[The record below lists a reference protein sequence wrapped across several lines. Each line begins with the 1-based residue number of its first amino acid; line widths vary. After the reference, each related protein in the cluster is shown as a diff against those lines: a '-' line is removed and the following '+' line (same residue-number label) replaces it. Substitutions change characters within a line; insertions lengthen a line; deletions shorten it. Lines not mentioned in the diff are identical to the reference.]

1 MAVRNLKASELT
13 GKNIYQ
19 IKNQTIYSTF
29 WMKDY
34 GYQIPNYE
42 ADKYRSYSLRGFE
55 SIFGFILLLFVN
67 KNNIIFPLAISL
79 SAYIVLTALFY
90 FKFLPTL
97 PKIEHFKKEKR
108 DNYIISTAKEMSLIR
123 IIVICIICAIFSA
136 SIIYYPIFNNYEGA
150 FRIILFIIGIATSIF
165 TLLNIISAIYKV
177 IKKL

>member
-29 WMKDY
+29 WMKDN

-55 SIFGFILLLFVN
+55 SVFGFILLLFVN
-67 KNNIIFPLAISL
+67 KNNIILPLAISL
-79 SAYIVLTALFY
+79 IAYLTLSMLFY

-97 PKIEHFKKEKR
+97 PKVEHFKKEKR
-108 DNYIISTAKEMSLIR
+108 DNYIVSTAKEMSLGR
-123 IIVICIICAIFSA
+123 ILVICLLCAIFSV
-136 SIIYYPIFNNYEGA
+136 SIFYYPILNNYEGA
-150 FRIILFIIGIATSIF
+150 FRIILFIIGIASSLF
-165 TLLNIISAIYKV
+165 TILNFLSVIYKL
-177 IKKL
+177 IKKM